1 MRKLRFDLTIDAS
14 AALAPNADSFYA
26 QAYLGGS
33 EIADNFRTL
42 PGIKYKTKIGTVTFG
57 NQLLAVSPCN
67 FPNLNTDDLSSVE
80 IDVCALSAMAQ
91 VCQFDLE
98 QSFVSLQMA
107 AGSNGDFTVA
117 NFFNFYWSEMA
128 NSINGQIESL
138 RWQGDTGLAPLPGP
152 IPDPLSLC
160 DGYEVALTAGL
171 VPPVTVPPTTP
182 VVNGG
187 TGAIATFATLITKL
201 NAAFAL
207 TPANIASRTADLR
220 FYMPTQLVNLYR
232 YGVAAGNT
240 NAYITQDLNL
250 TYLGIKIVLCPGMS
264 NDTFVITLKDNLIY
278 AFDGEG
284 DSSDLRA
291 VNLADTVAEPVI
303 RTRANMK
310 VGFSYVNPGD
320 IVFYS

>member
-1 MRKLRFDLTIDAS
+1 MRKLRFDLKVLPS
-14 AALAPNADSFYA
+14 AELTPNADAFYA

-33 EIADNFRTL
+33 EIVDNFRTL
-42 PGIKYKTKIGTVTFG
+42 PGIKYKTKLGTVTFG
-57 NQLLAVSPCN
+57 NQLLATSPCN
-67 FPNLNTDDLSSVE
+67 FPNLNMDDLSSVE

-107 AGSNGDFTVA
+107 QGSNGDFTVA

-138 RWQGDTGLAPLPGP
+138 RWQGDTSLPPLPGP

-160 DGYEVALTAGL
+160 DGYEVKLAADVAVVPYTAM
-171 VPPVTVPPTTP
+171 TVNP
-182 VVNGG
+182 
-187 TGAIATFATLITKL
+187 TFAQMLANL
-201 NAAFAL
+201 QAAFAL
-207 TPANIASRTADLR
+207 VPANIASRTADLR
-220 FYMPTQLVNLYR
+220 IYLPTQLVNIYR
-232 YGVAAGNT
+232 LGVASGNT
-240 NAYITQDLNL
+240 NAYITQDLSL

-264 NDTFVITLKDNLIY
+264 NDHLVITLKDNLIY

-291 VNLADTVAEPVI
+291 INLADTVAEPVI

-310 VGFSYVNPGD
+310 VGFSYVNPGN
-320 IVFYS
+320 IVFGS

>member
-14 AALAPNADSFYA
+14 AALAPNADAFYA

-57 NQLLAVSPCN
+57 TGLLAASPCN

-80 IDVCALSAMAQ
+80 VDVCALSAMAQ

-138 RWQGDTGLAPLPGP
+138 RWRGDIASLNPQLA
-152 IPDPLSLC
+152 LC

-264 NDTFVITLKDNLIY
+264 NDTFVITLKDNLLF

-284 DSSDLRA
+284 DPSDLRA

>member
-1 MRKLRFDLTIDAS
+1 MRKLRFDLNIDAS
-14 AALAPNADSFYA
+14 ALLAPNADAFYA
-26 QAYLGGS
+26 QAYLSGS
-33 EIADNFRTL
+33 EIPDNFRTL

-57 NQLLAVSPCN
+57 TGLLATSPCN
-67 FPNLNTDDLSSVE
+67 FPNLNTDDLSSHEV
-80 IDVCALSAMAQ
+80 DVCALSAMAQ

-117 NFFNFYWSEMA
+117 SFFNFYWSEMA
-128 NSINGQIESL
+128 NAIAGQIESL
-138 RWQGDTGLAPLPGP
+138 RWQGDILSVNPQLA
-152 IPDPLSLC
+152 LC
-160 DGYEVALTAGL
+160 DGYEKGLAASVAAGDAI
-171 VPPVTVPPTTP
+171 
-182 VVNGG
+182 NGG
-187 TGAIATFATLITKL
+187 TGAITTFSGVGGLGAKL
-201 NAAFAL
+201 QAAFAL
-207 TPANIASRTADLR
+207 VPAAIASRTADLR
-220 FYMPTQLVNLYR
+220 IYMPTQLVNIYR
-232 YGVAAGNT
+232 LGVASGNT
-240 NAYITQDLNL
+240 NAYITQDLSL

-310 VGFSYVNPGD
+310 VGFSFVNPTD
-320 IVFYS
+320 IVYYA

>member
-1 MRKLRFDLTIDAS
+1 MRKLRFDLTIDPS
-14 AALAPNADSFYA
+14 AALAPNAEAFYS

-33 EIADNFRTL
+33 EIVDNFRTL
-42 PGIKYKTKIGTVTFG
+42 PGIKYKTKLGTVTFG

-138 RWQGDTGLAPLPGP
+138 RWQGDTGLPPVAPG

-160 DGYEVALTAGL
+160 DGYELKLAASAG
-171 VPPVTVPPTTP
+171 VIPYAMTVGP
-182 VVNGG
+182 
-187 TGAIATFATLITKL
+187 TFAQLL
-201 NAAFAL
+201 ADLQAAFAL
-207 TPANIASRTADLR
+207 VPATIASRTADLR
-220 FYMPTQLVNLYR
+220 IYLPTQLVNIYR
-232 YGVAAGNT
+232 LGVASGNT
-240 NAYITQDLNL
+240 NAYITQDLSL

-264 NDTFVITLKDNLIY
+264 NDTLVITLKDNLIY

-291 VNLADTVAEPVI
+291 INLADTVAEPVI

-310 VGFSYVNPGD
+310 VGFSFVND
-320 IVFYS
+320 ANIVYGS

>member
-14 AALAPNADSFYA
+14 AALAPNADAFYA

-57 NQLLAVSPCN
+57 TGLLAASPCN

-80 IDVCALSAMAQ
+80 VDVCALSAMAQ

-128 NSINGQIESL
+128 NAIAGQIEAL
-138 RWQGDTGLAPLPGP
+138 RWRGDTGSLNPELA
-152 IPDPLSLC
+152 LC

-264 NDTFVITLKDNLIY
+264 NDTFVITLKDNLLF